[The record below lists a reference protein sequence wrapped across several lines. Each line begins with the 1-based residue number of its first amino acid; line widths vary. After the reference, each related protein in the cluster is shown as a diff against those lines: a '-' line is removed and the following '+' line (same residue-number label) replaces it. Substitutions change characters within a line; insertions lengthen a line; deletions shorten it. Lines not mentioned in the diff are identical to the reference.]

1 MMMDVGEIGH
11 FEFCSDK
18 LKIENMKSKA
28 RIMRHNYNKVDYM
41 N

>member
-18 LKIENMKSKA
+18 LKIEKYEMKGQNNETLLQQKL
-28 RIMRHNYNKVDYM
+28 IT
-41 N
+41 